1 MPLKQRPTWRIL
13 KRLLPYLKRYRSRV
27 SLAIAALLMAAA
39 TMLALPVAFR
49 WLIDKGFATVN
60 QGAPA
65 ADVNFVF
72 IGLFALAV
80 LLAASTAIRFYCVAW
95 LGERVAV
102 DLRNDVYSHV
112 LKQDIGFFETLKTGE
127 ILSRLSTDTTLV
139 QTLIG
144 SSLSLGLRNML
155 LLFGALIMMIYTSP
169 SLAIIIIGLLLLVV
183 LPILIF
189 GRRVRK
195 LSRTSQARLADTG
208 AVAGETLNAIQVVQ
222 AYVREAMESARY
234 TASTELAFESAIRTK
249 KSRALLTLVA
259 IVLIYAAIVMVLW
272 AGANSVV
279 NGNMS
284 AGLLIQFIMYAVLVA
299 AAAGAISE
307 VLGEVQTAAGATER
321 LIELLEAAPD
331 IRSGG
336 YLQKP
341 QQDTTARFGATRFG
355 TTRLGTT
362 RLGTTIGFENVAFSY
377 PSRPGQR
384 ALCGL
389 SFTVNRGETVALVG
403 ASGAGKT
410 TLLQL
415 LLRFY
420 DPQQGSI
427 FIDQIAL
434 ADYQLQQLRQS
445 MALVSQDSVI
455 FSENALN
462 NIRYGN
468 LEASEQQV
476 RDAAKAAQAHD
487 FIERLP
493 QGYHTYLGARGIRLS
508 GGQRQRICIARA
520 LLKNPPLLLLDEAT
534 SALDADSERKV
545 QLALESAING
555 RTTIVIAHRLAT
567 IVNADR
573 ILVLDNGKLVESGS
587 HEELTKSS
595 GIYANLA
602 TMQFRGSFSA

>member
-112 LKQDIGFFETLKTGE
+112 LKQDFGFFETLKTGE

-249 KSRALLTLVA
+249 KSRALLTLVG

-341 QQDTTARFGATRFG
+341 QQDTTAARFGATRFG

-362 RLGTTIGFENVAFSY
+362 RLGTTISFENVAFSY
-377 PSRPGQR
+377 PSRPSQR

-445 MALVSQDSVI
+445 IALVSQDSVI

-602 TMQFRGSFSA
+602 TMQFRGSF